1 MVKKPIVIEKSLKD
15 LFDNDFKHVQNL
27 TQDKSLKI
35 EGEIITITTRVHL
48 DFDSGTKYV
57 SFFVP
62 FSKWPMHVCATIL
75 DHPEW
80 AHGLTDVANIELKR
94 PYGPLFSP
102 RTLKFVGRVI
112 LYLNHKLPQQAREQL
127 LDLAKDRDISLGIV
141 DITSAT
147 ERIFYEKPL
156 VFISHDSQDKKTI
169 AEPLAY
175 KLYTRSCKAWY
186 DEFSLSIGH
195 NLTTSILH
203 GIETCEV
210 CVLVVTPNLL
220 GNVSWAK
227 WESEVVL
234 KKMSEGKKLL
244 LPVWFG
250 VNGEEVARFNPQLA
264 RVVALDWAEGVDV
277 IAKEIGNKVHDM
289 YSSRDKP

>member
-1 MVKKPIVIEKSLKD
+1 MPLFGPIGADVK
-15 LFDNDFKHVQNL
+15 H
-27 TQDKSLKI
+27 
-35 EGEIITITTRVHL
+35 
-48 DFDSGTKYV
+48 
-57 SFFVP
+57 FVP

-75 DHPEW
+75 DNPEW

-127 LDLAKDRDISLGIV
+127 LDLANDRDISLGIV

-156 VFISHDSQDKKTI
+156 VFISHDSQGKKTI

-175 KLYTRSCKAWY
+175 ILYTRSCKAWY
-186 DEFSLSIGH
+186 DEFSHSIGQ